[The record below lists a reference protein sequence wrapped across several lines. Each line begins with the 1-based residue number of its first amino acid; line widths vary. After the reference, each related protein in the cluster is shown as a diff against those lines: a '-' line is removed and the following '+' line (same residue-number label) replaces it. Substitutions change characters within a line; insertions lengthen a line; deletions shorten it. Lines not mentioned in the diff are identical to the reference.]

1 MVFVWWRCCPRGLFG
16 VVRGCRRYT
25 TRPRFDMG
33 VINGPLQA
41 MYMGRL
47 GQQAP
52 LPPGVFV
59 FTPASRARFARAT
72 TAHTEVFI
80 EKWRKRAV
88 ALHHRNTAALQG
100 RDRCASLDLVRRV
113 ICGKIGEPKPYA
125 HLNSIACVWW
135 YFMLCSAS
143 SLLCRLLL
151 CGVII
156 RRHDDLGPR
165 LLPIGY

>member
-1 MVFVWWRCCPRGLFG
+1 
-16 VVRGCRRYT
+16 
-25 TRPRFDMG
+25 MG

-100 RDRCASLDLVRRV
+100 RDRCASLDVVRRV
-113 ICGKIGEPKPYA
+113 VCGKIGESKPDA
-125 HLNSIACVWW
+125 LKLNSLCVVVL
-135 YFMLCSAS
+135 YALFSQ
-143 SLLCRLLL
+143 
-151 CGVII
+151 
-156 RRHDDLGPR
+156 
-165 LLPIGY
+165 